1 MSAGSHE
8 LAWYAQTSTHSD
20 HYILCDSDRDEGWY
34 SAAYEIY
41 MEAYY
46 TIDMGPVTVTIKDS
60 LD

>member
-1 MSAGSHE
+1 M
-8 LAWYAQTSTHSD
+8 
-20 HYILCDSDRDEGWY
+20 LCDDSGWY
-34 SAAYEIY
+34 SGAYEIY